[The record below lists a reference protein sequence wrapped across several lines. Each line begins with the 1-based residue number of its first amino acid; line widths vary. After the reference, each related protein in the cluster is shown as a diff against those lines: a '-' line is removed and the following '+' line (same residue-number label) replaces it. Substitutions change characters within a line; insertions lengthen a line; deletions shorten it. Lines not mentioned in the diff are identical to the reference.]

1 MVAVTKSLFREFAEH
16 ENIVETFNKYTKFI
30 KAMNLGNLYMA
41 MTIAKIKQGKIT
53 ISSAGMP
60 PVLIYRMQTK
70 KVEEIVLKGMPLGGF
85 LNYPYKQVEIELS
98 INDIVLFISD
108 GLPEMFNNA
117 DEIFSFERT
126 KEEFETAGNNILPGS
141 TLPGKGIIEK
151 LLSKAEAWANGRL
164 QEDDITFVVFK
175 NLFDRS
181 KN

>member
-1 MVAVTKSLFREFAEH
+1 
-16 ENIVETFNKYTKFI
+16 
-30 KAMNLGNLYMA
+30 MNLGNLYMA

-60 PVLIYRMQTK
+60 PVLIYRTQTK